1 LIREMVTDAH
11 SVATV
16 VLDVQSRLLNPA

>member
-1 LIREMVTDAH
+1 LTREMITDAH
-11 SVATV
+11 SVATA